1 MEDKN
6 KIDRYLE
13 AKKQVSEIKGFYIHL
28 LVYIIVNLF
37 IIFGIFSKVKFEE
50 INFWMFSTA
59 FFWGIGLFFHGFAV
73 FGKNLVFNKEWEER
87 KIREIMEKDKNE
99 YWE

>member
-13 AKKQVSEIKGFYIHL
+13 AKKQVKEIKGFYIHL
-28 LVYIIVNLF
+28 LVYLVVNLF
-37 IIFGIFSKVKFEE
+37 IIFGILSKVKFEE
-50 INFWMFSTA
+50 INLWMFSNWL
-59 FFWGIGLFFHGFAV
+59 FWGVGLFFHGYSV
-73 FGKNLVFNKEWEER
+73 FGKNLVFNKGWEER